1 MSDMALEIARM
12 IDMLP
17 EEEQRLAYEIIKRF
31 VIAWDPD
38 FTKLTPEEAR
48 QVEEAEL
55 SGYVDEGFFDGGEM
69 AEDEEVETI
78 SKHLMEHNSEAYR
91 ELSVYDKIKT
101 GLEEAIAFERGE
113 LSSHTRTLEDMRKEA
128 YEEGYKAAYYKV
140 GTEVATRM
148 IQAGVSFER
157 IADIAQLSLEE
168 VENIAA
174 TISS

>member
-1 MSDMALEIARM
+1 M
-12 IDMLP
+12 
-17 EEEQRLAYEIIKRF
+17 
-31 VIAWDPD
+31 IAWDPD

-48 QVEEAEL
+48 RLEEAEL
-55 SGYVDEGFFDGGEM
+55 SGYVDEDELNEFFEGGEI
-69 AEDEEVETI
+69 AEDAEVETI
-78 SKHLMEHNSEAYR
+78 SKHLMEQNEAAYW

-113 LSSHTRTLEDMRKEA
+113 LSSHIRTLEDMRKEA
-128 YEEGYKAAYYKV
+128 YEEGYRAAYYKV

-157 IADIAQLSLEE
+157 IADITLLSVEE

>member
-12 IDMLP
+12 VDMLP
-17 EEEQRLAYEIIKRF
+17 EDEQRLAYEIIKRF
-31 VIAWDPD
+31 VIVWDPD

-69 AEDEEVETI
+69 TEDEKVETI
-78 SKHLMEHNSEAYR
+78 SEQLMEQNEAAYR

-113 LSSHTRTLEDMRKEA
+113 LSSHTRPLEDMRKEA
-128 YEEGYKAAYYKV
+128 FEEGCA
-140 GTEVATRM
+140 EMVARM
-148 IQAGVSFER
+148 IQSRELTMEK
-157 IADIAQLSLEE
+157 IADITGLTVEE
-168 VENIAA
+168 VKSIAE
-174 TISS
+174 TILK